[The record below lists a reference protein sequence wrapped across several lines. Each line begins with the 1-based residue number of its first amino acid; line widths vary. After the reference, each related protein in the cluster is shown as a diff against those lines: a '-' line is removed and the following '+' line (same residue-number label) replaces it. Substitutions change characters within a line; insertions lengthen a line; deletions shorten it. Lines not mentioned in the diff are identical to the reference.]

1 MAKEIQKT
9 QTVETTMIQFLTRS
23 TTSEL
28 TDNEKNIEV
37 RKMISQMSV
46 GLTLEKAVQSPKI
59 FSIKKK
65 FGEEILVKML
75 VVIVHTFCHSLKVK
89 EKMDAV
95 EVVDCA
101 RTLSEKYTHD
111 SVKDIILALKE
122 AKQNGMVFY
131 NSVSEQVIYQIIDE
145 FMNKKAAYLEN
156 KHNDM
161 ISKNDGSVRTVNQTI
176 ARERE
181 IFEEKINRSSE
192 NKKLKE
198 LQEEK
203 KDINKLKEVVNKMIN
218 KL

>member
-1 MAKEIQKT
+1 
-9 QTVETTMIQFLTRS
+9 MIQFLAQS

-28 TDNEKNIEV
+28 TDNEKNIKV
-37 RKMISQMSV
+37 RQMISEMSV

-59 FSIKKK
+59 FAIKKK
-65 FGEEILVKML
+65 FGEQTLVKIL

-111 SVKDIILALKE
+111 SIKDIILALKE
-122 AKQNGMVFY
+122 AKQNGKIFY
-131 NSVSEQVIYQIIDE
+131 NSISEQTIYQIIDE
-145 FMNKKAAYLEN
+145 FMNKKAEYLEN
-156 KHNDM
+156 KHHDR
-161 ISKNDGSVRTVNQTI
+161 ISKNDGSVRTVNQTM

-181 IFEEKINRSSE
+181 IFEERINRSSE

-198 LQEEK
+198 VQQER
-203 KDINKLKEVVNKMIN
+203 KEVE
-218 KL
+218 KLSEIVLKNIEKL